1 MWYLSEKKTKF
12 KKMSRLIIGASWRR
26 RLFCV
31 TERSRPY
38 QVAAKIA
45 ALQIPYK
52 PKHRPFIF
60 PTCCTINDQTVY
72 FRCETQE
79 QAELL
84 CHELGK

>member
-1 MWYLSEKKTKF
+1 MQVP
-12 KKMSRLIIGASWRR
+12 RLIIGASWRR
-26 RLFCV
+26 RWFCIF
-31 TERSRPY
+31 ERSRPY
-38 QVAAKIA
+38 EVAAKIA

-52 PKHRPFIF
+52 PKQRPFIF
-60 PTCCTINDQTVY
+60 PTNEYNGQTVY